1 MGARWYVITLSEGS
15 SHVLLIMR
23 AIMYW
28 TQRSNLPFAAAES
41 FSCSPWMPRQ
51 DGVPV
56 QLITMKT
63 FAVIVLSCL
72 LAAVSCWEFPGYP
85 GVDCPTARQK
95 MALDPDNRWMMPRCN
110 GDGTFQDLQCYDQYP
125 DVPDTCMC
133 VALDGTPL
141 TLAGFGL
148 DVKTC
153 DCLLAQYRIFEN
165 GKSVF
170 ISLVGFSNSK

>member
-1 MGARWYVITLSEGS
+1 
-15 SHVLLIMR
+15 
-23 AIMYW
+23 
-28 TQRSNLPFAAAES
+28 
-41 FSCSPWMPRQ
+41 
-51 DGVPV
+51 
-56 QLITMKT
+56 MKT
-63 FAVIVLSCL
+63 FTVIVLSCL

-165 GKSVF
+165 DHSAELPKCEKDGSF
-170 ISLVGFSNSK
+170 AALQCSEISKECWCVDKKGTVLVQPSKDVHSCD